1 MDYRIPL
8 EDTLLISLV
17 QLILVVVML
26 FDLVSFFPDD
36 APKFVQLNPLWLPS
50 KLNFGRNTNW

>member
-1 MDYRIPL
+1 MDYRVPL

-26 FDLVSFFPDD
+26 IDLVSFFPDD
-36 APKFVQLNPLWLPS
+36 APNLCN
-50 KLNFGRNTNW
+50 